1 MSEPTESKF
10 QFTELQ
16 LQALQSLGLST
27 PDLYAQ
33 YPNSHH
39 NAIETIEQRGTEVLP
54 KDTVIH
60 EMQIYYGD
68 VAYVAAVTY
77 RGGKLVGFDPVA
89 YAQPADNEC
98 VSYRI
103 NGVWAYIQ
111 VAGQTLLD
119 LIGEIEL
126 PPMPTEQDLLALV
139 AA

>member
-1 MSEPTESKF
+1 MTEPTESQI

-39 NAIETIEQRGTEVLP
+39 NVISTIEERGTEVLP
-54 KDTVIH
+54 KDTVIS

-68 VAYVAAVTY
+68 IAYSPAIQY
-77 RGGKLVGFDPVA
+77 RGGKLVGFNPDA
-89 YAQPADNEC
+89 YAKPPDNEC
-98 VSYRI
+98 ISFRI

-111 VAGQTLLD
+111 VAGQILLD
-119 LIGEIEL
+119 LTGEIEL
-126 PPMPTEQDLLALV
+126 PPMPTEKDLLALV

>member
-1 MSEPTESKF
+1 MTEPTESQIK
-10 QFTELQ
+10 FTELQ

-39 NAIETIEQRGTEVLP
+39 NAIETIEQRGTDVLP
-54 KDTVIH
+54 KDTAIG

-68 VAYVAAVTY
+68 VAYVPAIQY

-89 YAQPADNEC
+89 YAQPADNDC
-98 VSYRI
+98 VSFRI

-126 PPMPTEQDLLALV
+126 PPMPTEKDIRALV